1 MIAEITY
8 SILLDWEDMRKKEGV
23 PGRKNFLQKYDGG
36 NKYKEYPQHPLHL
49 EEKVKNKEM
58 AGVPQSQ

>member
-36 NKYKEYPQHPLHL
+36 NK
-49 EEKVKNKEM
+49 
-58 AGVPQSQ
+58 